1 MRPHRNAR
9 AVPRD
14 AKDEAM
20 STVVFPDAVLPGDVG
35 AQLTTEA
42 LLERAPQPDSVPHAV
57 RRLQL
62 SRMQL
67 RDAMRPASRH
77 DAGRVASRRGRAADG
92 SAGPGWADALADVPV
107 IGLVAGALRDWWLRH
122 PLRTATLVAREASH
136 SLAQP
141 MARQHPLVLALG
153 AFAAGALLA
162 WARPWRWILRPALFA
177 GVASQIASRAVS
189 ALPIESWF
197 DALGRAVED
206 GHAAPSRMPRSGFER
221 D

>member
-1 MRPHRNAR
+1 
-9 AVPRD
+9 
-14 AKDEAM
+14 M

-42 LLERAPQPDSVPHAV
+42 LLEHAPRPDSVPHAV

-67 RDAMRPASRH
+67 RDAMQPAFRR
-77 DAGRVASRRGRAADG
+77 AASRRGRADDG
-92 SAGPGWADALADVPV
+92 SRAGPGWADALADVPV

-162 WARPWRWILRPALFA
+162 WVRPWRWILRPALFA
-177 GVASQIASRAVS
+177 GVASQIASRAVA

-206 GHAAPSRMPRSGFER
+206 GHAMRPRMPRSGSAR
-221 D
+221 G